1 MYEKKRSE
9 EWKNMARIAGV
20 DLPKNKRVEVGLRYI
35 YGIGPSLSQRILAQ
49 TGINPDTKVNDLSEG
64 EVSQIR
70 EVIDRTCRVE
80 GELRREVQL
89 DIKRLIE
96 IGSYR
101 GSRHRRGLPAHG
113 QRTRTNARTKRGAR
127 KTVAGRRRSVTRK

>member
-1 MYEKKRSE
+1 
-9 EWKNMARIAGV
+9 MARIAGV
-20 DLPKNKRVEVGLRYI
+20 DLPKGKRVEVGLRYI
-35 YGIGPSLSQRILAQ
+35 YGIGPCSSRRILAQ

>member
-1 MYEKKRSE
+1 
-9 EWKNMARIAGV
+9 MARIAGV
-20 DLPKNKRVEVGLRYI
+20 DLPKDKRVKIGLSYI
-35 YGIGPSLSQRILAQ
+35 YGIGPSVSERILDQ
-49 TGINPDTKVNDLSEG
+49 TGINPNTKVKDLSEG

-70 EVIDRTCRVE
+70 EVIDREYRVE

-89 DIKRLIE
+89 NIKRLIE

-101 GSRHRRGLPAHG
+101 GSRHRHGLPVKG

>member
-1 MYEKKRSE
+1 
-9 EWKNMARIAGV
+9 MARIAGV
-20 DLPKNKRVEVGLRYI
+20 DLPKGKRVEVGLRYI
-35 YGIGPSLSQRILAQ
+35 YGIGPCSSRKILAQ
-49 TGINPDTKVNDLSEG
+49 TGINPDTKVRDLSEG

-70 EVIDRTCRVE
+70 EVIDRECRVE

-101 GSRHRRGLPAHG
+101 GARHRRGLPVHG

-127 KTVAGRRRSVTRK
+127 RTVAGRRRSVTRK